1 MNLGML
7 LAGSDTST
15 TTTMRQG
22 TMLGDFLRQD
32 KDEEDGDDEE
42 ADEDQDDEEDQ
53 DERQRRLAQ
62 RRAEYLRPSR
72 TVMSSS
78 MMRTPQ
84 STQDY
89 FLG

>member
-7 LAGSDTST
+7 LAGSDT

-42 ADEDQDDEEDQ
+42 VDEDQDDEENQ
-53 DERQRRLAQ
+53 DDRQKRLAQ
-62 RRAEYLRPSR
+62 RRAEYLRPNR
-72 TVMSSS
+72 TAMSSS